1 MVPAGKITDMVLA
14 EAASVLQPGDI
25 VIDGGNS
32 KFTDSQR
39 HYAELKA
46 KGIHFLDAGTSGG
59 IWGLKEGYCLMVG
72 GDEDAYKTVEPLLLA
87 LAPEG
92 GLLHTGPAGSGH
104 YVKMVHN
111 GIEYAMMQS
120 YGEGFEILKASPY
133 PDLDLHAICEL
144 WRHGSVVRS
153 WLLDLAADA
162 FAKDPN
168 LDQIT
173 GYVDDSG
180 EGRWTVMESIE
191 HAVPAPVI
199 ALSLYLRFRS
209 RQADSF
215 SAKVLAAL
223 RNEFGGH
230 AVHHDAVD
238 GPHVPGSE
246 AAGAPQ
252 TEAQARSVELAML
265 PAQPDVCIIRIE
277 QQPEHAK
284 EHDFMPSS
292 TVYTWGL
299 LALVGVLLAGDVA
312 VRCVRAE
319 PPQTTPKSIAAQE
332 FRLTDAQGNTRATFG
347 PRPDGSAGLTFV
359 DKQGKRRA
367 TMGVTDAGESSIVFY
382 DTNGKIRADLAVLP
396 DGNAGLLLLDKSEQ
410 TRLLGPPALGW
421 KPRSSAQRQRGQKPR
436 RPSTRPPI
444 TASACT

>member
-1 MVPAGKITDMVLA
+1 MEMGIVGLGRMGGNMAVRLLQAGHTVVGSDPKPLQEFKEGVEGAGGSIVASVAELVGHLKQSPKVIWAMVPAGKITDQVIS
-14 EAASVLQPGDI
+14 EAASLLQPGDI

-39 HYAELKA
+39 HYAELKE
-46 KGIHFLDAGTSGG
+46 KGIQYLDAGTSGG

-72 GDEDAYKTVEPLLLA
+72 GDPETFKTVEPLLLT

-120 YGEGFEILKASPY
+120 YGEGFEILRASPY

-168 LDQIT
+168 LDAIT
-173 GYVDDSG
+173 GYVEDSG

-209 RQADSF
+209 RQQDSF
-215 SAKVLAAL
+215 SAKVLSAL

-230 AVHHDAVD
+230 AVQKAA
-238 GPHVPGSE
+238 PKEEKKE
-246 AAGAPQ
+246 A
-252 TEAQARSVELAML
+252 
-265 PAQPDVCIIRIE
+265 
-277 QQPEHAK
+277 
-284 EHDFMPSS
+284 
-292 TVYTWGL
+292 
-299 LALVGVLLAGDVA
+299 
-312 VRCVRAE
+312 
-319 PPQTTPKSIAAQE
+319 
-332 FRLTDAQGNTRATFG
+332 
-347 PRPDGSAGLTFV
+347 
-359 DKQGKRRA
+359 
-367 TMGVTDAGESSIVFY
+367 
-382 DTNGKIRADLAVLP
+382 
-396 DGNAGLLLLDKSEQ
+396 
-410 TRLLGPPALGW
+410 
-421 KPRSSAQRQRGQKPR
+421 
-436 RPSTRPPI
+436 
-444 TASACT
+444 

>member
-1 MVPAGKITDMVLA
+1 MGIVGLGRMGGNMAVRLLQHGHTVVGSDPKPLQEFRDSVQGAGGEIVASVTDLASKLKQSPKVIWSMVPAGKITDQVLT
-14 EAASVLQPGDI
+14 EAANVLQPGDI

-39 HYAELKA
+39 HYTELKA

-87 LAPEG
+87 LAPAG

-162 FAKDPN
+162 FGKDPN

-173 GYVDDSG
+173 GYVEDSG

-209 RQADSF
+209 RQTDSF

-230 AVHHDAVD
+230 AVQHAAVK

-252 TEAQARSVELAML
+252 TEA
-265 PAQPDVCIIRIE
+265 
-277 QQPEHAK
+277 K
-284 EHDFMPSS
+284 HDM
-292 TVYTWGL
+292 
-299 LALVGVLLAGDVA
+299 
-312 VRCVRAE
+312 
-319 PPQTTPKSIAAQE
+319 
-332 FRLTDAQGNTRATFG
+332 
-347 PRPDGSAGLTFV
+347 
-359 DKQGKRRA
+359 
-367 TMGVTDAGESSIVFY
+367 
-382 DTNGKIRADLAVLP
+382 
-396 DGNAGLLLLDKSEQ
+396 
-410 TRLLGPPALGW
+410 
-421 KPRSSAQRQRGQKPR
+421 
-436 RPSTRPPI
+436 
-444 TASACT
+444 

>member
-1 MVPAGKITDMVLA
+1 MQNLRRADNPAGQTGLYVEPTNRSNNEIERQFCGVNHWLCRKAEQGAGQHGNGNSRVGTHGRQHGRAPVAAWAHRCGQRSQAAQEFRDSVQGAGGEIVTSVTELVGKIETDAQSDLEHGSRRQNHGQVLD

-25 VIDGGNS
+25 IIDGGNS

-39 HYAELKA
+39 HYTELKA

-72 GDEDAYKTVEPLLLA
+72 GDEEAYKTVEPLLLA

-230 AVHHDAVD
+230 AVQHAAVT
-238 GPHVPGSE
+238 GPHVSGSE

-252 TEAQARSVELAML
+252 TEA
-265 PAQPDVCIIRIE
+265 
-277 QQPEHAK
+277 
-284 EHDFMPSS
+284 
-292 TVYTWGL
+292 
-299 LALVGVLLAGDVA
+299 
-312 VRCVRAE
+312 
-319 PPQTTPKSIAAQE
+319 
-332 FRLTDAQGNTRATFG
+332 
-347 PRPDGSAGLTFV
+347 
-359 DKQGKRRA
+359 KR
-367 TMGVTDAGESSIVFY
+367 
-382 DTNGKIRADLAVLP
+382 DL
-396 DGNAGLLLLDKSEQ
+396 
-410 TRLLGPPALGW
+410 
-421 KPRSSAQRQRGQKPR
+421 
-436 RPSTRPPI
+436 
-444 TASACT
+444 